1 MNVKKTM
8 QSIQMQGWAQQIRE
22 CQESGMSISNWCEHK
37 GVNPKTYYYRR
48 RRVREEILEAAGAGS
63 TLVLS
68 NCQPIELDAP
78 VFAEIPASK
87 VNRYAKAAT
96 VQIGTYIAEINNGA
110 DLETVEGV
118 LRTLSKL

>member
-1 MNVKKTM
+1 M

-22 CQESGMSISNWCEHK
+22 CQESGMSVSKWCDLK
-37 GVNPKTYYYRR
+37 GLNQKTYYYRR
-48 RRVREEILEAAGAGS
+48 RRVREEFLETAGAGNS
-63 TLVLS
+63 LVLS
-68 NCQPIELDAP
+68 NCKPVELGTP
-78 VFAEIPASK
+78 VFAEIPTSK
-87 VNRYAKAAT
+87 VISYATAAT